1 MLTELDPG
9 CPVLPAD
16 GPFRDG
22 ADGVVEIVGD
32 AARVHVLAAPDLCL
46 VCDDPV
52 AMRDELR
59 RRGRLPAVDP
69 LAVSEFLHHGFV
81 TAPRS
86 MRHGLYRLG
95 VGDVLALIP
104 GGGYRESYCF
114 PWPNAG
120 SRGDT
125 EPSTDRLL
133 ELLTAA
139 VTRSVGDSPATLMLS
154 SGKDSVALALAC
166 REAGRTDV
174 RTVTFTSGDDG
185 EAADASVF
193 ARRLGLA
200 HRTITLPDDAE
211 RIEQVM
217 ARYFATASEPCGD
230 PTLVPYLL
238 AVDAAALA
246 AGECLI
252 DGLNND
258 SWIGYVPSPAEAR
271 GSRIADRWLWWAR
284 PWRGL
289 APMESPVS
297 AALKNRAE
305 WHFFGG
311 RWLRHADTRRFFA
324 GSVDTHRQWLWRSKA
339 LRGSDD
345 FDFRAMVRGRH
356 FDPNATTLKGR
367 CAGEALGVRP
377 VFPYDE
383 PELAD
388 WWHHLPERYRFDRAN
403 LVNKVLLR
411 QLLRERLD
419 YDDQRLGKRVFEF
432 DGEGFLTRHRAM
444 VEGEIAAC
452 PLWSDAVG
460 PMVRDLLD
468 RPAALRKTWPSL
480 MALYQLSG
488 WLTRNLP

>member
-1 MLTELDPG
+1 
-9 CPVLPAD
+9 VLPAD

-22 ADGVVEIVGD
+22 ADGVVEVVGD

-46 VCDDPV
+46 VSDDPV

-104 GGGYRESYCF
+104 GGGYRESYRF

-139 VTRSVGDSPATLMLS
+139 VTRSVGDGPATLMLS

-185 EAADASVF
+185 EAADASAF

-230 PTLVPYLL
+230 PTLIPYLL
-238 AVDAAALA
+238 AVDAAEPA
-246 AGECLI
+246 AGERLI
-252 DGLNND
+252 DGANSD
-258 SWIGYVPSPAEAR
+258 VWMVYVPSRAEVR
-271 GSRIADRWLWWAR
+271 GSRISDRWLWWAR
-284 PWRGL
+284 PLRGL
-289 APMESPVS
+289 FPPESPVS
-297 AALKNRAE
+297 AALRSRAE

-324 GSVDTHRQWLWRSKA
+324 GSRDTHRDWLARSRD
-339 LRGSDD
+339 LRSLDD
-345 FDFRAMVRGRH
+345 FDFRSRVRGRNYEQ
-356 FDPNATTLKGR
+356 NAAKLKGQA
-367 CAGEALGVRP
+367 AGEAFGIAP
-377 VFPYDE
+377 AFPYDDR
-383 PELAD
+383 ELAD
-388 WWHHLPERYRFDRAN
+388 WWHHLPERWRFDRAN

-411 QLLRERLD
+411 QLLRERVD

-432 DGEGFLTRHRAM
+432 DGEGFLTRHRVM
-444 VEGEIAAC
+444 VEREITAC
-452 PLWSDAVG
+452 PLWNDAVG
-460 PMVRDLLD
+460 SLVRGLLD

-480 MALYQLSG
+480 VALYQLSG